1 MQELKEA
8 DITIETTPK
17 YVKYECPYCGEEV
30 EIDYDD
36 FEDEMPDDYWGDW
49 CGERV
54 TCEKCGRDFEINGVE
69 VD

>member
-8 DITIETTPK
+8 DILIETTPK

-30 EIDYDD
+30 EIDYDE
-36 FEDEMPDDYWGDW
+36 FEDEMPKYWGEWD
-49 CGERV
+49 GEYV
-54 TCEKCGRDFEINGVE
+54 TCEECGRDFVVQSVE